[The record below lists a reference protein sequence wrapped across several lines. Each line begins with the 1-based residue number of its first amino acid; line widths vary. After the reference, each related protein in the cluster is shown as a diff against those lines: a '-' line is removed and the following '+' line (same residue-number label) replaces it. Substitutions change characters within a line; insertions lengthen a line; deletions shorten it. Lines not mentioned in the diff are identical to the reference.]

1 MIEIDETGF
10 EAEVIR
16 ASHATAVLVDFW
28 APWCG
33 PCQALGPLLE
43 RLEQSYDGRFRLVKV
58 NSDASPG
65 VAARYGV
72 RGIPNVI
79 AFVDGEPVDRFVG
92 ALPENEIRAFIDR
105 AIPDAAERQRRNAA
119 NLAAA
124 GRIDEAATALRSAIE
139 LNPANESAHLDLA
152 ELLLERMPPPV
163 DAERLSQAEEALEA
177 VGRAGRESRWQGLAM
192 RLSSLRG
199 AASLPPLAQLLSRV
213 AAEPTDLGARG
224 QLAQA
229 HIAQRQLPQA
239 LEQLLEIV
247 ARGRGETREAA
258 RLQIVAV
265 LQLLAEQP
273 QIVSDYRRRLALLLH
288 R

>member
-10 EAEVIR
+10 ESQVIE
-16 ASHATAVLVDFW
+16 ASHETAVLVDFW

-33 PCQALGPLLE
+33 PCQALGPV
-43 RLEQSYDGRFRLVKV
+43 LEQLEESCGGRFRLVKV
-58 NSDASPG
+58 NSDESPE

-79 AFVDGEPVDRFVG
+79 AFVDGEAVDRFVG
-92 ALPENEIRAFIDR
+92 ALPQREVRAFIDR
-105 AIPDAAERQRRNAA
+105 AVPDASERQRRRAA
-119 NLAAA
+119 HLARE
-124 GRIDEAATALRSAIE
+124 GRIDEAAAALRGAIE
-139 LNPANESAHLDLA
+139 LNAANESAQLDLA
-152 ELLLERMPPPV
+152 ELLLDRMPSPV
-163 DAERLSQAEEALEA
+163 GTERLSQAEAALEA
-177 VGRAGRESRWQGLAM
+177 VGRAAREARWQALEM
-192 RLSSLRG
+192 RLASLRG
-199 AASLPPLAQLLSRV
+199 AASLPPIEQLLIRV

-224 QLAQA
+224 ELAQA

-247 ARGRGETREAA
+247 GRGRGETREAA

-265 LQLLAEQP
+265 LQLLADQP
-273 QIVSDYRRRLALLLH
+273 QIVSDYRRRLSLLLH

>member
-10 EAEVIR
+10 EAAVIR
-16 ASHATAVLVDFW
+16 ASHETAVLVDFW

-43 RLEQSYDGRFRLVKV
+43 RLEQSYGGRFRLVKV
-58 NSDASPG
+58 NSDENPG
-65 VAARYGV
+65 VAARYAV

-92 ALPENEIRAFIDR
+92 ALPEGEVRAFIDR
-105 AIPDAAERQRRNAA
+105 AIPDASERQRREAARLAREGRVEEAAAALRAAIGLNAA
-119 NLAAA
+119 N
-124 GRIDEAATALRSAIE
+124 E
-139 LNPANESAHLDLA
+139 PAHLDLA

-163 DAERLSQAEEALEA
+163 GTARLREAEAALEA
-177 VGRAGRESRWQGLAM
+177 VGKAARETRWQALQM

-199 AASLPPLAQLLSRV
+199 AASLPPIEELLARV
-213 AAEPTDLGARG
+213 AAEPTDLEARG

-229 HIAQRQLPQA
+229 YVAQRQLPQA

-247 ARGRGETREAA
+247 GRGRGETREAA
-258 RLQIVAV
+258 RLQTVAV
-265 LQLLAEQP
+265 LQLLADQP
-273 QIVSDYRRRLALLLH
+273 QIASDYRRRLSLLLH